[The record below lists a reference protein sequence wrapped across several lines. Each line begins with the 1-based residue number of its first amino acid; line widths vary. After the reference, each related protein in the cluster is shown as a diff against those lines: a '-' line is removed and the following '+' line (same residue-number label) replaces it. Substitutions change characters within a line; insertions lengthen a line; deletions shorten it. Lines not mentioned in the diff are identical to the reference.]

1 MREIVASNP
10 NRTIR
15 IFESF
20 EEQEQET
27 RRYWMAQSFT
37 SKMQAVAEMA
47 EVYARQHG
55 IDIDAQG
62 PKRVTRSVQRAW
74 G

>member
-1 MREIVASNP
+1 M
-10 NRTIR
+10 R
-15 IFESF
+15 IFDSF
-20 EEQEQET
+20 AEQEQET
-27 RRYWMAQSFT
+27 QRYWGAQSFT

-47 EVYARQHG
+47 EDYARLRG

-62 PKRVTRSVQRAW
+62 PKRVTRSIERAW